1 MSNDPTPTVT
11 DYGQSLVLH
20 LRLQEVPPDRIGEI
34 VAEVESHV
42 ADTGEDPVEAF
53 GTPRE
58 YAASLTDEH
67 RKPPWWW
74 TTTTLVLAAAAGWL
88 IGQGAFAVLLDEPYL
103 GRSGWLWL
111 ATGLVVGIPPAY
123 MVSRRAREVRDPR
136 TGRPLVR
143 TPRWATLVFYAIPL
157 LIVLIGWAAIELVD

>member
-1 MSNDPTPTVT
+1 MSSTPETIA
-11 DYGQSLVLH
+11 DYRQSLVLA
-20 LRLQEVPPDRIGEI
+20 LRLQEVPADRIGEI

-42 ADTGEDPVEAF
+42 ADTGEDPTEAF

-88 IGQGAFAVLLDEPYL
+88 IGQGAFAVLLGEPYL

-111 ATGLVVGIPPAY
+111 GIGIVVGIPPAV
-123 MVSRRAREVRDPR
+123 MVSRRSREVRDPR
-136 TGRPLVR
+136 TGAPLVR
-143 TPRWATLVFYAIPL
+143 TPRWAMLLFYAIPF
-157 LIVLIGWAAIELVD
+157 LIVLAGWAAIELVN

>member
-1 MSNDPTPTVT
+1 MTSDPTPTVT

-42 ADTGEDPVEAF
+42 AETGEDPVEAF
-53 GTPRE
+53 GTARD

-88 IGQGAFAVLLDEPYL
+88 IGQGAFAVLLGEPYL

-111 ATGLVVGIPPAY
+111 ATGLVVGIPPAF
-123 MVSRRAREVRDPR
+123 MVARRAREVRDPR

-143 TPRWATLVFYAIPL
+143 TPRWATLAFYAIPF
-157 LIVLIGWAAIELVD
+157 LIVLVGWAAVELVD

>member
-1 MSNDPTPTVT
+1 MTTTPDTIT
-11 DYGQSLVLH
+11 AYRESLVLH

-42 ADTGEDPVEAF
+42 ADTGEDPTEAF
-53 GTPRE
+53 GTPRD
-58 YAASLTDEH
+58 YAAGLTDEH

-88 IGQGAFAVLLDEPYL
+88 IGQGAFALLLDEPYL

-111 ATGLVVGIPPAY
+111 ATGLVLGVPPAW
-123 MVSRRAREVRDPR
+123 MVGRRARQVLDPR
-136 TGRPLVR
+136 TGQPLVR
-143 TPRWATLVFYAIPL
+143 TPRWAPLVFFAIPFA
-157 LIVLIGWAAIELVD
+157 IVLVGWVAIELAN